1 MLGVPGKPRNHKR
14 SYDPKSAISFS
25 LGDEVQEEGPVQ
37 YKLFGKAA
45 EEDTRRKYE
54 SKVVACWVIYT
65 IGLYE

>member
-1 MLGVPGKPRNHKR
+1 MPGKPKNHQR

-25 LGDEVQEEGPVQ
+25 LGGEVQQDSPVQ
-37 YKLFGKAA
+37 YKLSAKAE